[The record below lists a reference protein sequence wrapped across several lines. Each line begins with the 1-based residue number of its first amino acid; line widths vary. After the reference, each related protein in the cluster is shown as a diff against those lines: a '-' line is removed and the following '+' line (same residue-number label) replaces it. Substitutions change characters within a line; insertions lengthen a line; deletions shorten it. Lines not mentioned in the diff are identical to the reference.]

1 MVTIAL
7 LGFPLTEL
15 LHPVKIQRKIKKL
28 VGILNVEPASLRCK
42 PYANI
47 IHTVQILLISVLFK
61 MKDRDASGILIIILI
76 FKFVEEF
83 YVFGRQWVKILR
95 RDTRR

>member
-1 MVTIAL
+1 M

-42 PYANI
+42 PHANI
-47 IHTVQILLISVLFK
+47 IHTVQMLLISVLFK

-76 FKFVEEF
+76 FKFVEELTYSAGSGLKF
-83 YVFGRQWVKILR
+83 
-95 RDTRR
+95 